1 MAIRLILLTSLA
13 SAALLA
19 SAIAAHADYV
29 VLRSGARLNVT
40 GYEILGDKYRIHLKG
55 GVVEG
60 SVDDIVVIEPEE
72 IFEPLPE
79 PLSEKT
85 PFQKIIRAAAE
96 RYGVN
101 ADLIHCV
108 IAVESNFNPKAVSP
122 KKARGLMQ
130 LLPQTAAQLGVK
142 DIFDPEQNVDGGTR
156 YLRDLLKKYS
166 TLTLALAA
174 YNAGPQR
181 VDQYGRHV
189 PPYLETMKYVQRI
202 AKSYA
207 KIKADAE
214 QQRLK
219 TSASWAAWRA
229 PNTKT
234 ASEERFASRV
244 LHRVTTW
251 GSYRSFELWIR
262 RRLQGRVLWCAGIR
276 RILRLAGGWIVALG
290 RRRIGI
296 NRPRSNGSNTTRYN
310 RYLPGNIASSAGD
323 GVERGIPD
331 EFKQAIVRGF
341 VIPQDRFLIDLASH
355 ADDVSAHNCLRLI
368 CRGNIVRRARL
379 IVGALS
385 GTTRVSTRI

>member
-1 MAIRLILLTSLA
+1 MAIRHILMTGLA

-19 SAIAAHADYV
+19 STSAARADYV

-40 GYEILGDKYRIHLKG
+40 GYEILGDKYRLHLKG
-55 GVVEG
+55 GVAEV
-60 SVDDIVVIEPEE
+60 SVDDIVGIEPEE

-85 PFQKIIRAAAE
+85 PFEKIIRAAAE
-96 RYGVN
+96 RYGVD

-122 KKARGLMQ
+122 KNARGLMQ

-142 DIFDPEQNVDGGTR
+142 DIFDPEQNIDGGTR

-166 TLTLALAA
+166 NLTLALAA

-219 TSASWAAWRA
+219 TSAS
-229 PNTKT
+229 
-234 ASEERFASRV
+234 
-244 LHRVTTW
+244 
-251 GSYRSFELWIR
+251 
-262 RRLQGRVLWCAGIR
+262 
-276 RILRLAGGWIVALG
+276 
-290 RRRIGI
+290 
-296 NRPRSNGSNTTRYN
+296 
-310 RYLPGNIASSAGD
+310 
-323 GVERGIPD
+323 
-331 EFKQAIVRGF
+331 
-341 VIPQDRFLIDLASH
+341 
-355 ADDVSAHNCLRLI
+355 
-368 CRGNIVRRARL
+368 
-379 IVGALS
+379 
-385 GTTRVSTRI
+385 